1 MSVFAFLQREW
12 PSVYEAA
19 AAAESAAYPDPR
31 TACFHARRALEL
43 AVAWI
48 FKHDPSLR
56 LPYQDNLSA

>member
-12 PSVYEAA
+12 PQVYEAA

-31 TACFHARRALEL
+31 TACFHAWRALEL

-48 FKHDPSLR
+48 
-56 LPYQDNLSA
+56 